1 VKPYIR
7 IGDHSHPTIIL
18 NKEKNLFLIR
28 GRSFP
33 ENAEELFKDT
43 LQWLEEYAKNPND
56 KTVFTIKL
64 YYYNSATARKLLEI
78 FDILEKIKKSGKQVV
93 VQWYYQEEDDVI
105 RENGEDFALL
115 FDIDFELISYPE
127 KPKK

>member
-1 VKPYIR
+1 MKPYIR
-7 IGDHSHPTIIL
+7 IGDHSHPTIIFD
-18 NKEKNLFLIR
+18 KDKNLFLIR

-33 ENAEELFKDT
+33 EDAEALFREPIE
-43 LQWLEEYAKNPND
+43 WLEEYAKNPND
-56 KTVFTIKL
+56 KTIFTIKL

-78 FDILEKIKKSGKQVV
+78 FDVLERIKKSGKEAV

-115 FDIDFELISYPE
+115 FNIDFELISYPE
-127 KPKK
+127 KPRK

>member
-1 VKPYIR
+1 MEPYIR
-7 IGDHSHPTIIL
+7 IGNHSHPTIIL
-18 NKEKNLFLIR
+18 DKEKNLFLIR

-33 ENAEELFKDT
+33 EDAENLFGDA
-43 LQWLEEYAKNPND
+43 LHWLEQYAKNPNEN
-56 KTVFTIKL
+56 TIFTIKL

-78 FDILEKIKKSGKQVV
+78 FNILERIKNQGKRVT

-115 FDIDFELISYPE
+115 FNIDFQLISYPE

>member
-1 VKPYIR
+1 MKPYIR

-18 NKEKNLFLIR
+18 DKDKNLFLIR

-33 ENAEELFKDT
+33 ENAEELFADT
-43 LQWLEEYAKNPND
+43 LAWLDEYMKQPND
-56 KTVFTIKL
+56 HTLLTIKL
-64 YYYNSATARKLLEI
+64 YYYNSSTARKLLEI
-78 FDILEKIKKSGKQVV
+78 FDRLEKIKKAGHDVT

-105 RENGEDFALL
+105 RENGEDFAMI
-115 FDIDFELISYPE
+115 FDLDFQLIPYPE